1 MVKIHKILTGLAL
14 WGIISAGAVLC
25 PVWAGAKTEKYT
37 NTDFAMNT
45 VVSETLYTTGKN
57 LNPSVGELL
66 KNTEEN
72 LLSWTEEDS
81 QIAALNAAQGKTLE
95 KKGFKLPISG
105 NALVLLIALV
115 LVTAI
120 FSALNPNYFTYGNF
134 INILVS
140 STLIGLTAIGMTF
153 LIMTGGSDLSA
164 GSVAA
169 FGGVFIAWGLKNT
182 SMNWVLLALIVL
194 AASSVAGIINGLMV
208 TRLNI
213 VPFIATL
220 VSQSLWRGC
229 AYLLCDG
236 RPIAISDAG
245 LKSLGNGMVFGSV
258 PYPVIMTILLFA
270 VFAFVLSSTKFGRSI
285 FAIGGNAEAARLAGI
300 NSNRIKII
308 CYVMTSVFAAMAGI
322 ILASRMFS
330 GQPAASPN
338 LHFDAITACNLAG
351 VSMVGGVGSIPS
363 VALGVIL
370 VQAFN
375 SGLNMA
381 GVSQYWQYVA
391 RAALLFGSLAI
402 DFYRQRNRQKKLL
415 ADSMKNL

>member
-1 MVKIHKILTGLAL
+1 MVN
-14 WGIISAGAVLC
+14 
-25 PVWAGAKTEKYT
+25 
-37 NTDFAMNT
+37 NT
-45 VVSETLYTTGKN
+45 
-57 LNPSVGELL
+57 
-66 KNTEEN
+66 
-72 LLSWTEEDS
+72 
-81 QIAALNAAQGKTLE
+81 AQGKTLE

-140 STLIGLTAIGMTF
+140 STLIGLTSIGMTF

-182 SMNWVLLALIVL
+182 GLNWVVLVLIVL

-245 LKSLGNGMVFGSV
+245 LKSLGNGMIFGSV
-258 PYPVIMTILLFA
+258 PYPVIMTFLLF
-270 VFAFVLSSTKFGRSI
+270 VLFAFILSSTKFGRSI

-300 NSNRIKII
+300 NSNRIKIV

-402 DFYRQRNRQKKLL
+402 DFYRQRNRQKRLL

>member
-1 MVKIHKILTGLAL
+1 MAN
-14 WGIISAGAVLC
+14 
-25 PVWAGAKTEKYT
+25 
-37 NTDFAMNT
+37 NT
-45 VVSETLYTTGKN
+45 
-57 LNPSVGELL
+57 
-66 KNTEEN
+66 
-72 LLSWTEEDS
+72 
-81 QIAALNAAQGKTLE
+81 AQGKTLE

-134 INILVS
+134 INIMVS

-182 SMNWVLLALIVL
+182 SMNWVVLALIVL

-322 ILASRMFS
+322 ILAPRMFS

>member
-1 MVKIHKILTGLAL
+1 M
-14 WGIISAGAVLC
+14 SR
-25 PVWAGAKTEKYT
+25 KTRKR
-37 NTDFAMNT
+37 
-45 VVSETLYTTGKN
+45 GRRR
-57 LNPSVGELL
+57 LL
-66 KNTEEN
+66 V
-72 LLSWTEEDS
+72 
-81 QIAALNAAQGKTLE
+81 I
-95 KKGFKLPISG
+95 
-105 NALVLLIALV
+105 V
-115 LVTAI
+115 
-120 FSALNPNYFTYGNF
+120 
-134 INILVS
+134 
-140 STLIGLTAIGMTF
+140 
-153 LIMTGGSDLSA
+153 
-164 GSVAA
+164 
-169 FGGVFIAWGLKNT
+169 
-182 SMNWVLLALIVL
+182 VLLALIVL

-285 FAIGGNAEAARLAGI
+285 FAIGGNADAARLAGI

>member
-1 MVKIHKILTGLAL
+1 MDKKKIRLPLSGNQLVLILAL
-14 WGIISAGAVLC
+14 IGV
-25 PVWAGAKTEKYT
+25 
-37 NTDFAMNT
+37 T
-45 VVSETLYTTGKN
+45 VV
-57 LNPSVGELL
+57 
-66 KNTEEN
+66 
-72 LLSWTEEDS
+72 
-81 QIAALNAAQGKTLE
+81 
-95 KKGFKLPISG
+95 
-105 NALVLLIALV
+105 
-115 LVTAI
+115 
-120 FSALNPNYFTYGNF
+120 FSLLNPNYFTYTNL
-134 INILVS
+134 IQVLVS
-140 STLIGLTAIGMTF
+140 STNIGLTAIGITF
-153 LIMTGGSDLSA
+153 LIMTGGNDLSA

-169 FGGVFIAWGLKNT
+169 FAGVFVAWSLKSTGLP
-182 SMNWVLLALIVL
+182 WPLLCL
-194 AASSVAGIINGLMV
+194 AAIALSALAGLLNALMV
-208 TRLNI
+208 TKLNI

-220 VSQSLWRGC
+220 ASQSVWRGF

-245 LKSLGNGMVFGSV
+245 LKSLGNGMIFGSV
-258 PYPVIMTILLFA
+258 PYPVIMTFLLF
-270 VFAFVLSSTKFGRSI
+270 VLFAFILSSTKFGRSI

-300 NSNRIKII
+300 NSNRIKIV

-402 DFYRQRNRQKKLL
+402 DFYRQRNRQKRLL

>member
-1 MVKIHKILTGLAL
+1 
-14 WGIISAGAVLC
+14 
-25 PVWAGAKTEKYT
+25 
-37 NTDFAMNT
+37 
-45 VVSETLYTTGKN
+45 
-57 LNPSVGELL
+57 
-66 KNTEEN
+66 
-72 LLSWTEEDS
+72 
-81 QIAALNAAQGKTLE
+81 
-95 KKGFKLPISG
+95 
-105 NALVLLIALV
+105 
-115 LVTAI
+115 
-120 FSALNPNYFTYGNF
+120 
-134 INILVS
+134 
-140 STLIGLTAIGMTF
+140 MT
-153 LIMTGGSDLSA
+153 S
-164 GSVAA
+164 
-169 FGGVFIAWGLKNT
+169 
-182 SMNWVLLALIVL
+182 
-194 AASSVAGIINGLMV
+194 
-208 TRLNI
+208 
-213 VPFIATL
+213 
-220 VSQSLWRGC
+220 
-229 AYLLCDG
+229 
-236 RPIAISDAG
+236 
-245 LKSLGNGMVFGSV
+245 
-258 PYPVIMTILLFA
+258 LLFA

>member
-1 MVKIHKILTGLAL
+1 MTN
-14 WGIISAGAVLC
+14 
-25 PVWAGAKTEKYT
+25 KTT
-37 NTDFAMNT
+37 
-45 VVSETLYTTGKN
+45 ETK
-57 LNPSVGELL
+57 S
-66 KNTEEN
+66 
-72 LLSWTEEDS
+72 
-81 QIAALNAAQGKTLE
+81 
-95 KKGFKLPISG
+95 FKLPFSG
-105 NALVLLIALV
+105 NTLVLLIALV
-115 LVTAI
+115 LVTVI
-120 FSALNPNYFTYGNF
+120 FSSLNSNYFTYGNL
-134 INILVS
+134 INVLVS
-140 STLIGLTAIGMTF
+140 STLIGLTSIGMTF

-169 FGGVFIAWGLKNT
+169 FAGVFMAWALKNT
-182 SMNWVLLALIVL
+182 GMNWIVL
-194 AASSVAGIINGLMV
+194 AIISLVASALAGIINGLMV

-220 VSQSLWRGC
+220 VSQSLWRGF

-236 RPIAISDAG
+236 RPIAISDDG
-245 LKSLGNGMVFGSV
+245 LKSLGNGMVFGSI
-258 PYPVIMTILLFA
+258 PFPVILTIIFFIIFA
-270 VFAFVLSSTKFGRSI
+270 YILSSTKFGRSI

-300 NSNRIKII
+300 NSNRVKII
-308 CYVMTSVFAAMAGI
+308 CYVMTSMFAALSGI

-402 DFYRQRNRQKKLL
+402 DFYRQRSRQKKLL

>member
-1 MVKIHKILTGLAL
+1 MKKSSIRKTWNVISSIL
-14 WGIISAGAVLC
+14 V
-25 PVWAGAKTEKYT
+25 
-37 NTDFAMNT
+37 
-45 VVSETLYTTGKN
+45 
-57 LNPSVGELL
+57 
-66 KNTEEN
+66 
-72 LLSWTEEDS
+72 
-81 QIAALNAAQGKTLE
+81 
-95 KKGFKLPISG
+95 
-105 NALVLLIALV
+105 ALV
-115 LVTAI
+115 
-120 FSALNPNYFTYGNF
+120 
-134 INILVS
+134 
-140 STLIGLTAIGMTF
+140 
-153 LIMTGGSDLSA
+153 
-164 GSVAA
+164 
-169 FGGVFIAWGLKNT
+169 
-182 SMNWVLLALIVL
+182 VLLALIVL

-338 LHFDAITACNLAG
+338 RLQSGRCIHGGRRRLHPQRGAG
-351 VSMVGGVGSIPS
+351 RDSG
-363 VALGVIL
+363 
-370 VQAFN
+370 
-375 SGLNMA
+375 SGLQLRSEH
-381 GVSQYWQYVA
+381 GRRVPV
-391 RAALLFGSLAI
+391 LAVC
-402 DFYRQRNRQKKLL
+402 RPCGPAVRL
-415 ADSMKNL
+415 SGH